1 MDVYPSM
8 DSWRKQDMVKTSL
21 LGVPHDD
28 NSSFMKEG
36 SLRISAANC
45 NPRRAACGTKQAS
58 ISARRAG
65 LSLGGH
71 PVRWHLRSLRSDQA
85 GGGRRA
91 GRRPSPHQ
99 PRRRSSSTGL
109 RLKPCKLIHDHG
121 YWDAKF
127 GCCRWTSSP
136 RHRRRPVD
144 GDVAVGALDYR
155 GALDLADLEKSKT
168 RFGPAT
174 RSVPLV

>member
-65 LSLGGH
+65 LSLGDIPFDGI
-71 PVRWHLRSLRSDQA
+71 SD
-85 GGGRRA
+85 
-91 GRRPSPHQ
+91 
-99 PRRRSSSTGL
+99 
-109 RLKPCKLIHDHG
+109 PCDLI
-121 YWDAKF
+121 KQ
-127 GCCRWTSSP
+127 
-136 RHRRRPVD
+136 
-144 GDVAVGALDYR
+144 AVGDALDAGHHLISLGGDR
-155 GALDLADLEKSKT
+155 AALAYGSSH
-168 RFGPAT
+168 A
-174 RSVPLV
+174 S